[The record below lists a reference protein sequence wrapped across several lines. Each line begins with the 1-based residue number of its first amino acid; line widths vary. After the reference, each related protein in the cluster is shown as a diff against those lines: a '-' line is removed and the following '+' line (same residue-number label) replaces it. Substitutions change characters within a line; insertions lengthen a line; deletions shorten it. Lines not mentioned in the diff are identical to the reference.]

1 MFLTCWISL
10 QKPRQIGGDEDL
22 YHLRV
27 KVSPQG
33 SSGDWKSQKWRRCEQ
48 MNIYGVRST
57 PSWWEFSSVIDICL
71 LMLKA
76 LYKIPDLLKFH
87 SIVSIRDVSNL
98 RSFHLPVENE
108 NSKFLISTYQPV
120 HLEIMGASLE
130 YIRFVEEIYFTKMR
144 IPKYGVRCFLSWMKV
159 LPR

>member
-1 MFLTCWISL
+1 
-10 QKPRQIGGDEDL
+10 
-22 YHLRV
+22 
-27 KVSPQG
+27 
-33 SSGDWKSQKWRRCEQ
+33 
-48 MNIYGVRST
+48 
-57 PSWWEFSSVIDICL
+57 
-71 LMLKA
+71 MLKA

-144 IPKYGVRCFLSWMKV
+144 IPKYGVRCFLS
-159 LPR
+159 